1 MIQYTYVYVYCI
13 LKVAK
18 EYDPKR
24 SIFYLSYLLA
34 KYIGNITLRFF
45 RSVIFII
52 VFKYLIQYCF
62 I

>member
-18 EYDPKR
+18 ECDIKR
-24 SIFYLSYLLA
+24 SIFYLYYLLA
-34 KYIGNITLRFF
+34 KYIGNITLIFF
-45 RSVIFII
+45 IWVIFTI